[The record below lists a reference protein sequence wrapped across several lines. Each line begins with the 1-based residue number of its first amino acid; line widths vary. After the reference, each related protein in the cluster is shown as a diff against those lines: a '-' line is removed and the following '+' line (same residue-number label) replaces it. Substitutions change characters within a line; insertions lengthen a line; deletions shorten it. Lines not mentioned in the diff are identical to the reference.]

1 MCSVGVCVL
10 RHTIFITTVI
20 PYVWYDTISICVFRC
35 PQSKRDQAEVHGHG
49 ARGRPQQHRLGRRI
63 DASVYRC
70 SRRCVF
76 FIRGVLLKK
85 WKVLVHRSGGWKE
98 KVEESYKY
106 SQSQRLTYYLVRS
119 TCYSWCILWSKD
131 DTKLAKISFWGKKCC
146 VFLFQAISQPSFFFF
161 LFYSTVLFINVCHTI
176 RSVLG
181 STIILVPYTA
191 LARVDGWQCWF
202 LFCFSETVYESIYT
216 RYSFVR
222 AKRVS
227 NSYTPKKK
235 NLCVRLI
242 LVLVGKKIV
251 RVFD

>member
-1 MCSVGVCVL
+1 MCSVGVGVL

-70 SRRCVF
+70 SRRCAF

-119 TCYSWCILWSKD
+119 TCYSWCILWSKH

-161 LFYSTVLFINVCHTI
+161 S
-176 RSVLG
+176 
-181 STIILVPYTA
+181 
-191 LARVDGWQCWF
+191 F
-202 LFCFSETVYESIYT
+202 LFNCAFYKCMPYDTKCTREYNYTGAIYRARTSWWMAVLIFILLFGDGIRVYIYQVQFCSSEA
-216 RYSFVR
+216 SF
-222 AKRVS
+222 
-227 NSYTPKKK
+227 
-235 NLCVRLI
+235 
-242 LVLVGKKIV
+242 
-251 RVFD
+251 